1 MNDNLNVIL
10 INKTA
15 KKVLNYNDELNYLY
29 FIRSLD
35 LQKAIENV
43 KNLKIAKTIEI
54 SENGSTYI
62 YQISILNYQ
71 ELDTSKYG
79 ILIFFYDISKE
90 HQLQVAKQDFFANAS
105 HELKS
110 PLTSIIGYQQMI
122 IEGII
127 DNKEEIIDACKRT
140 MNEAKRMNE
149 MVIDM
154 LNLSSLESE
163 KISNNE
169 TNDLADVTKKII
181 ESYKIKSDSK
191 NIVIVS
197 SLESLITKIPEKDL
211 IHLISNLIDNA
222 IKYSNNNSEINIKI
236 ADNLFV
242 IKDQGIGISKA
253 NQTRVFERFYQVDKT
268 RTTNQGSGLGLS
280 IVKHI
285 CLKYDIK
292 LNLES
297 KLNKGTTITL
307 EFPSLKN

>member
-1 MNDNLNVIL
+1 
-10 INKTA
+10 
-15 KKVLNYNDELNYLY
+15 
-29 FIRSLD
+29 
-35 LQKAIENV
+35 
-43 KNLKIAKTIEI
+43 
-54 SENGSTYI
+54 
-62 YQISILNYQ
+62 
-71 ELDTSKYG
+71 
-79 ILIFFYDISKE
+79 
-90 HQLQVAKQDFFANAS
+90 
-105 HELKS
+105 
-110 PLTSIIGYQQMI
+110 MI

-211 IHLISNLIDNA
+211 IHLISNLIDNS

-242 IKDQGIGISKA
+242 IKDQGIGISKE

-297 KLNKGTTITL
+297 KLNKGTTIAL
-307 EFPSLKN
+307 EFPKLKN